1 MFLTLHLQLCIFDL
15 VDRCEAA
22 CIARQS
28 PGGHTCA
35 REAAEH
41 RLPAPSGTSFQS
53 LRTFLLHPPTQPPP
67 LCSSPAQA
75 LAWVGCTH
83 PLLLKPLFPLEGLP
97 RQMGMVCQSEG
108 PLLLLRD
115 GTTPAFHQ
123 TFQYRSQAKFWLL
136 LKPWL
141 PGPCKETSGWIVGSA
156 WLSRAGNPL
165 SALSPRVSFAVPA
178 GTPDLYT

>member
-1 MFLTLHLQLCIFDL
+1 MHLWFSWQMWSSVRSQAIPWWPHMCK
-15 VDRCEAA
+15 
-22 CIARQS
+22 
-28 PGGHTCA
+28 GGS
-35 REAAEH
+35 R
-41 RLPAPSGTSFQS
+41 APSCSSIWHQVPITQNLSS
-53 LRTFLLHPPTQPPP
+53 PSTFTQPPP

-75 LAWVGCTH
+75 LAWVGWTH
-83 PLLLKPLFPLEGLP
+83 PLLLKPLLPLEGLP

-165 SALSPRVSFAVPA
+165 SAPSPRVSFAVPA
-178 GTPDLYT
+178 GMPGLYT